1 MKNLLNAN
9 KKTKVIFL
17 VGLVLILLAITII
30 INLIVVN
37 TSKTTGFEKY
47 GKTSFDDIVT
57 LSVSMYENRDSSKTK
72 DNQSNDFETSKYN
85 FGVFVTKPDLTGYKT
100 KIKYMRCHLTVET
113 INNKLVY
120 EDSEKGSISTSSTTT
135 AISESSKYT
144 SFSFSNV
151 LKKTSQNA
159 STSVENVDETPKK
172 VYVRL
177 YYIAEVRN
185 TQSNESTKKERTID
199 YQASITSNT
208 NLKKANTIREVVLE
222 ENLSSGNIKNTGKEV
237 FDLNVSYTKA
247 PTISTDR
254 VQYNDKFVF
263 QLKANKA
270 NLGTSKVKNMSFEM
284 FGLLKNDEQDFDEK
298 FANAVYLGCFYG
310 ALPTASDLSKIT
322 NEIDSIYEL
331 NEIRVYVNI
340 SLNNNK
346 SYKTSFTITT
356 DRLGFFPEE

>member
-37 TSKTTGFEKY
+37 TSKTNEFEKY

-85 FGVFVTKPDLTGYKT
+85 FAVFVTKPDVTGYKT

-120 EDSEKGSISTSSTTT
+120 EDSISTSLT
-135 AISESSKYT
+135 SESSKYT
-144 SFSFSNV
+144 TFSFSNV
-151 LKKTSQNA
+151 LKKTAQNV

-172 VYVRL
+172 VYVKL

-199 YQASITSNT
+199 YQTSITSNT
-208 NLKKANTIREVVLE
+208 DLKKAKTIREVEDV
-222 ENLSSGNIKNTGKEV
+222 SSGNIKNTGKEV

-247 PTISTDR
+247 TTISTDR
-254 VQYNDKFVF
+254 VQYNDEFVF

-270 NLGTSKVKNMSFEM
+270 NLGTSKVKNMSFEII
-284 FGLLKNDEQDFDEK
+284 GLLKNDEQDFDEK

-322 NEIDSIYEL
+322 NKIDSIYEL
-331 NEIRVYVNI
+331 KEIRVYVNI
-340 SLNNNK
+340 SFNNNK
-346 SYKTSFTITT
+346 TYKTSFTLTT
-356 DRLGFFPEE
+356 DQFGIYPEK

>member
-37 TSKTTGFEKY
+37 ASKTNEFEKY

-85 FGVFVTKPDLTGYKT
+85 FDVFVTKLDVTGYKT
-100 KIKYMRCHLTVET
+100 KIRYMRCHLTVET

-120 EDSEKGSISTSSTTT
+120 KDSEQGSISTSSTST

-144 SFSFSNV
+144 PFSFSNV
-151 LKKTSQNA
+151 LKKTIQNV

-172 VYVRL
+172 VYVKL

-199 YQASITSNT
+199 YQTSITSNT
-208 NLKKANTIREVVLE
+208 DLKKAKTIRELDDV
-222 ENLSSGNIKNTGKEV
+222 SSGNIKNTGKEV
-237 FDLNVSYTKA
+237 FDLNVNYTKA
-247 PTISTDR
+247 ITISTDR

-270 NLGTSKVKNMSFEM
+270 NLGTSKVKNMSFEII
-284 FGLLKNDEQDFDEK
+284 GLLKNDEQDFDEK
-298 FANAVYLGCFYG
+298 FANAVYIGCFYG

-331 NEIRVYVNI
+331 NELRVYVNI
-340 SLNNNK
+340 SFNNNK
-346 SYKTSFTITT
+346 TYKTSFTLTT
-356 DRLGFFPEE
+356 DQFGIYPEK